1 MANRKYKGRKKW
13 TEEEIETLKRLSAK
27 YTKSDIAKKMGRTE
41 SSITNKRQELGI
53 DCMMNLTE
61 LWNFSQ
67 IARAVGKSN
76 GIVNT
81 VWVKHGFK
89 YTKRGYFCLAE
100 EKEVLRFMQEH
111 PDLWD
116 ATKCDYYLFYQYPWF
131 INKLEEDRKKS
142 YKNKHYFWTDY
153 EKAQLRSLKRRGYR
167 NKEIAERLGKTLS
180 SVKHMVV
187 KLNVCKKAV

>member
-1 MANRKYKGRKKW
+1 MANRKYKGRKRW

-111 PDLWD
+111 PELWD

-142 YKNKHYFWTDY
+142 YKNKHYLWTDY